1 MLDYL
6 ITGGNGFIGKNLT
19 DFLTFKGK
27 LFKTIDLNPDPCSEH
42 DNICMDSALHLP
54 SIEAK
59 TLVHLASE
67 TNVRKSVKEP
77 VFTIRRNVYSVLNCL
92 ELLRGR
98 AFESMMFTSSANSR
112 LSMSPYLASKN
123 SCESICKAYR
133 SSYGVDIKIIK
144 LSNVYG
150 PYSIHKHSVIPT
162 FIRNCI
168 DQKPLIIFGDGSQ
181 SRDFVYVGDV
191 VSAIYDEKEG
201 IIASG
206 ETFSIKTIAFMISD
220 LSLKLTGYIP
230 KVVYEPAFE
239 GEVVKA
245 IKGTDIVSS
254 TSFEEGLDIT
264 FKWFLENYE
273 PERLEQARSRARR
286 NILGSED
293 S

>member
-112 LSMSPYLASKN
+112 LSMSPYLASKH
-123 SCESICKAYR
+123 SCESICKAYK
-133 SSYGVDIKIIK
+133 SSYGVDVKVIK

-150 PYSIHKHSVIPT
+150 PHSIHKHSVIPT
-162 FIRNCI
+162 FIKNCLEH
-168 DQKPLIIFGDGSQ
+168 KPLTIFGDGIQ
-181 SRDFVYVGDV
+181 QRDFVYISDV
-191 VSAIYDEKEG
+191 IDAIYEKKEG
-201 IIASG
+201 LIASG
-206 ETFSIKTIAFMISD
+206 ETFSINHLAELISIM
-220 LSLKLTGYIP
+220 SFKLTGYKPVIEHE
-230 KVVYEPAFE
+230 KAVA
-239 GEVVKA
+239 GEVVSAVSGTNIEPKVNLE
-245 IKGTDIVSS
+245 KGL
-254 TSFEEGLDIT
+254 ELT
-264 FKWFLENYE
+264 FKWYLKNY
-273 PERLEQARSRARR
+273 ADKY
-286 NILGSED
+286 LG
-293 S
+293 